1 MQKLAIPVITIG
13 LFLEYILK
21 ILSRGEYLMK
31 QELYKSML
39 RIRMVEEEIAS
50 RYSEWKMRCPT
61 HLSIGQ
67 EGVAAGIGMLLRDDD
82 FVVSTHRSHAHYLG
96 KGGDLKRMI
105 AELYG
110 KETGCSGGRGGSMHL
125 IDESVGFKGSTA
137 IVGNT
142 MPIGVGLA
150 LSIQL
155 NGGDQISCIYI
166 GDGSTEEGVFYESV
180 NFAAVRGLPVL
191 FLCENNFYSVYSSLS
206 VRQPKNRKI
215 HKMVE
220 SLGIESHSGD
230 GNNADDVCCLGKE
243 AIDKIRQTGQPQ
255 FLEFSTYRWREHCGP
270 NFDNDIGYRSVEEF
284 EVWKKKDP
292 LLFLQNM
299 LNIDEVKNNKIKE
312 VIKNE
317 INDAFEFAES
327 SAFPAKDTLYH
338 NIYK

>member
-1 MQKLAIPVITIG
+1 
-13 LFLEYILK
+13 
-21 ILSRGEYLMK
+21 MK

-50 RYSEWKMRCPT
+50 RYSQNKMRCPT

-96 KGGDLKRMI
+96 KGGDLNKMI

-110 KETGCSGGRGGSMHL
+110 KETGCAGGRGGSMHL

-142 MPIGVGLA
+142 MPIGVGLG

-155 NGGDQISCIYI
+155 NKGDQVSCVYV
-166 GDGSTEEGVFYESV
+166 GDGSIEEGVFYESV

-191 FLCENNFYSVYSSLS
+191 FVCENNFYSVYSSLK
-206 VRQPKNRKI
+206 VRQPINRKI
-215 HKMVE
+215 YEMVGA
-220 SLGIESHSGD
+220 LGIESTAGD
-230 GNNADDVCCLGKE
+230 GNNVDDICRLGRE
-243 AIDKIRQTGQPQ
+243 AIDKIRETGQPQ

-270 NFDNDIGYRSVEEF
+270 NFDNDIGYRSEVEF
-284 EVWKKKDP
+284 EAWKEKDP
-292 LLFLQNM
+292 LLL
-299 LNIDEVKNNKIKE
+299 LKNQLGITEAGNNQQVE
-312 VIKNE
+312 VIRNE
-317 INDAFEFAES
+317 INSAFEFAES
-327 SAFPAKDTLYH
+327 SAFPDKNTLY
-338 NIYK
+338 NFIYK

>member
-1 MQKLAIPVITIG
+1 MTTHSD
-13 LFLEYILK
+13 LK
-21 ILSRGEYLMK
+21 RGILSRGEYLMR

-67 EGVAAGIGMLLRDDD
+67 EGVAAGIGMLLGDDD

-96 KGGDLKRMI
+96 KGGNLNKLI

-142 MPIGVGLA
+142 IPIGVGLA

-155 NGGDQISCIYI
+155 NKGEQVSCIYF
-166 GDGSTEEGVFYESV
+166 GDGSTEEGVFYESL

-191 FLCENNFYSVYSSLS
+191 FICENNLYSVYSPLS
-206 VRQPKNRKI
+206 VRQPQNRQI
-215 HKMVE
+215 YEMVE
-220 SLGIESHSGD
+220 ALGIESNAGD
-230 GNNADDVCCLGKE
+230 GNNADDILRLGKE
-243 AIDKIRQTGQPQ
+243 AIDKIRKTGRPQ
-255 FLEFSTYRWREHCGP
+255 FLEYSTYRWREHCGP
-270 NFDNDIGYRSVEEF
+270 NYDNDIGYRSEDEF

-292 LLFLQNM
+292 LLFLKNQ
-299 LNIDEVKNNKIKE
+299 LGIADAENNKIEEK
-312 VIKNE
+312 IKNE

-327 SAFPAKDTLYH
+327 SGFPDKDTMY
-338 NIYK
+338 NYIYK

>member
-1 MQKLAIPVITIG
+1 
-13 LFLEYILK
+13 
-21 ILSRGEYLMK
+21 
-31 QELYKSML
+31 ML
-39 RIRMVEEEIAS
+39 RIRLVEEEIAS

-67 EGVAAGIGMLLRDDD
+67 EAVAAGVGTLLRDDD

-96 KGGDLKRMI
+96 KGGNLKRMI

-142 MPIGVGLA
+142 IPIGVGLA

-155 NGGDQISCIYI
+155 GGSDQVSCIYI

-191 FLCENNFYSVYSSLS
+191 FLCENNLYSVYSSLS
-206 VRQPKNRKI
+206 VRQPKDRKI
-215 HKMVE
+215 YEMVKA
-220 SLGIESHSGD
+220 LGIESNHGD
-230 GNNADDVCCLGKE
+230 GNHVDEVFNIGKN
-243 AIDKIRQTGQPQ
+243 AIDKIRETGKPQ

-270 NFDNDIGYRSVEEF
+270 NYDNNIGYRSEDEF
-284 EVWKKKDP
+284 EEWKKKDP
-292 LLFLQNM
+292 ILRLRNK
-299 LNIDEVKNNKIKE
+299 LNIGEAENNKMVETIKS
-312 VIKNE
+312 E
-317 INDAFEFAES
+317 INEAFEFAEN
-327 SAFPAKDTLYH
+327 SAFPDENTMY
-338 NIYK
+338 NYIYK